1 MTKEELSASANAA
14 ADISPAMD
22 MSMPDAVL
30 WLMMYCIYHDY
41 KSGKITAEQGKKLK
55 KQAYSLFAKNDA
67 EYDITKR
74 IIKQRANMWIEI
86 DSAATAYA
94 HSQRTPEG
102 DALYEAIYNVKLKKI
117 EGDDSNG
124 NQMHKL

>member
-55 KQAYSLFAKNDA
+55 QEAYKLYTRNDA

-74 IIKQRANMWIEI
+74 IIKQRANMWIQI
-86 DSAATAYA
+86 DRAATAYA
-94 HSQRTPEG
+94 HSKRTPEG
-102 DALYEAIYNVKLKKI
+102 DALYEAIFNCKLKRI
-117 EGDDSNG
+117 DGGDKDGKN
-124 NQMHKL
+124 M